1 MTASYADAN
10 HERLS
15 QRTPIARAG
24 QARANVP
31 ATPVRGIID
40 DPAMAYLQNNERRPR
55 RCRPTQL
62 RAAPRSTNLA
72 ATAAL
77 NSP

>member
-31 ATPVRGIID
+31 VTPVRGIID
-40 DPAMAYLQNNERRPR
+40 AAAMAHLQNNERRPR
-55 RCRPTQL
+55 RRSSVQL
-62 RAAPRSTNLA
+62 RAAPRSATLA
-72 ATAAL
+72 ATTAL
-77 NSP
+77 KSP